1 MRYHPL
7 FLRAKMT
14 HDMDADRMPLRTM
27 RRSIAPQTPG
37 AFTIH
42 AMGVRLR
49 LPTSWARA
57 KVVTSFDGQRP
68 ADLRATRQRG
78 GAIPR

>member
-1 MRYHPL
+1 MHGFLMRYHPL
-7 FLRAKMT
+7 FLRAKMP
-14 HDMDADRMPLRTM
+14 HDMDVDRMPLRTM

-49 LPTSWARA
+49 RATSWART

-68 ADLRATRQRG
+68 SDL
-78 GAIPR
+78 